1 MEPHWEAAL
10 GRRQYAARERQTPM
24 GREVEIACS
33 RADGGHQG
41 SFEGSLKTTRL
52 YKVMA
57 LPNEGSVD
65 GLTCERGLP
74 VVPVL

>member
-1 MEPHWEAAL
+1 
-10 GRRQYAARERQTPM
+10 M

-41 SFEGSLKTTRL
+41 SFGGSLKTTRL

-57 LPNEGSVD
+57 RPNKGSAD

-74 VVPVL
+74 VLPVL

>member
-1 MEPHWEAAL
+1 
-10 GRRQYAARERQTPM
+10 M

-33 RADGGHQG
+33 RADGGHHG
-41 SFEGSLKTTRL
+41 SFGGSLKTTRL

-74 VVPVL
+74 VMPVL